1 MSRPASVD
9 AGATTNQYEILLRL
23 ASGGMAEIFIARART
38 FGDLERHVVLK
49 RVLPERSRD
58 PEFVRMF
65 LDEARLAAQLH
76 HPNIAQVYD
85 IGRLASGYFFTMEY
99 VHGHD
104 AAQIAMRV
112 RALRR
117 HIPIGHVLTIVAGG
131 AAGLHHAHERR
142 GADQQPL
149 NVVHR
154 DVTPSN
160 LMVSFEGAVK
170 LVDFGIAKASH
181 RTTET
186 RAGTIKGKIEY
197 LSPEQCSS
205 TEVDRRSD
213 VFSLGIVMWELL
225 TGERLFRRETDFL
238 TMNAIVNDDAPPPS
252 RVRPDVPPDLDR
264 VVATAL
270 ARNPDRRFASA
281 GAMLEELETVAAR
294 HQVAV
299 STTALGRYLRELFGE
314 RPEPWIEHTTDRAL
328 PSTIVTATVDR
339 PQLDTGPP
347 PEDFAEI
354 ESALAAIA
362 VITSPVMPVAPQPA
376 MPVIPAAPLRRS
388 SLFWMTIS
396 FVVTLAIGSVIYL
409 AARGG
414 DDRSVAM
421 SIDAAAPPSID
432 APLHA
437 MSPPSDAQLPID
449 AAVAASEGPV
459 DAADVDA
466 SVAPID
472 AGTRRKPPR
481 VKPGD
486 GIHKVTPTS
495 QPDPCELDPMSC
507 QR

>member
-1 MSRPASVD
+1 MSRPASVG

-104 AAQIAMRV
+104 AAQIALRV

-142 GADQQPL
+142 GSDQQPL

-252 RVRPDVPPDLDR
+252 RVRPDVPADLDR

-270 ARNPDRRFASA
+270 ARRPDRRYASA
-281 GAMLEELETVAAR
+281 GAMLEDLETVAAR
-294 HQVAV
+294 HQIAI
-299 STTALGRYLRELFGE
+299 STAALGRYLRELFGD
-314 RPEPWIEHTTDRAL
+314 RPEPWIEHTTERTL

-339 PQLDTGPP
+339 PQLDVGPA
-347 PEDFAEI
+347 PEDSAEI
-354 ESALAAIA
+354 ENALAAIA
-362 VITSPVMPVAPQPA
+362 VITSPVMPVVPELVA
-376 MPVIPAAPLRRS
+376 PVIPTAPPRRS
-388 SLFWMTIS
+388 SLVWMAIS
-396 FVVTLAIGSVIYL
+396 FVVTLGIGSVIYL
-409 AARGG
+409 ATRHG
-414 DDRSVAM
+414 DDRSVAR
-421 SIDAAAPPSID
+421 SVDAAPI
-432 APLHA
+432 HA
-437 MSPPSDAQLPID
+437 MSPPIDAPPPID
-449 AAVAASEGPV
+449 AAIAVSEPPV
-459 DAADVDA
+459 DAAETRSDA
-466 SVAPID
+466 AVAPID
-472 AGTRRKPPR
+472 AGTRRTPPR
-481 VKPGD
+481 VKPVD
-486 GIHKVTPTS
+486 AIHKVTPTS
-495 QPDPCELDPMSC
+495 QPDPCEVDPMSC

>member
-1 MSRPASVD
+1 VG

-38 FGDLERHVVLK
+38 FGDLERYVVLK

-104 AAQIAMRV
+104 AAQLATRV

-117 HIPIGHVLTIVAGG
+117 QIPIGHVLTIVAGA

-142 GADQQPL
+142 GSDQQPL
-149 NVVHR
+149 DVVHR

-160 LMVSFEGAVK
+160 LMVSFEGGVK

-181 RTTET
+181 RATET

-205 TEVDRRSD
+205 NQVDRRSD

-252 RVRPDVPPDLDR
+252 RVRADIPADLDR
-264 VVATAL
+264 VVSTAL
-270 ARNPDRRFASA
+270 ARDPAGRFSSA
-281 GAMLEELETVAAR
+281 GAMLDELETVAAR
-294 HQVAV
+294 HQISI
-299 STTALGRYLRELFGE
+299 STAALGRYLRELFGE
-314 RPEPWIEHTTDRAL
+314 RPEPWIEHTTDRRI

-339 PQLDTGPP
+339 SQVDGGPA
-347 PEDFAEI
+347 PEDSAQI
-354 ESALAAIA
+354 ENALAAIA
-362 VITSPVMPVAPQPA
+362 VITAPIVPVAPQPVA
-376 MPVIPAAPLRRS
+376 PAIPVAPRRRS
-388 SLFWMTIS
+388 SLAWMAIS
-396 FVVTLAIGSVIYL
+396 FVVTLVIGSVIYL
-409 AARGG
+409 ATRRG
-414 DDRSVAM
+414 DDRNVSM
-421 SIDAAAPPSID
+421 SIDAAVVSID
-432 APLHA
+432 ASTA
-437 MSPPSDAQLPID
+437 ATSPPLDAVVLSIDAATIESTPPID
-449 AAVAASEGPV
+449 AGDTRP
-459 DAADVDA
+459 DAAPV
-466 SVAPID
+466 D

-481 VKPGD
+481 PKPID
-486 GIHKVTPTS
+486 AIHKVTPSS
-495 QPDPCELDPMSC
+495 QSDPCEVDPMSC

>member
-1 MSRPASVD
+1 MSRPASVG

-38 FGDLERHVVLK
+38 FGDLERYVVLK

-104 AAQIAMRV
+104 AAQLATRV

-117 HIPIGHVLTIVAGG
+117 HIPIAHVLTIVAGA

-142 GADQQPL
+142 GADQRPL
-149 NVVHR
+149 DVVHR

-181 RTTET
+181 RATET

-205 TEVDRRSD
+205 NAVDRRSD

-252 RVRPDVPPDLDR
+252 RVRADIPADLDR

-270 ARNPDRRFASA
+270 ARNPAERFPSA
-281 GAMLEELETVAAR
+281 GAMLEELEAVAAH
-294 HQVAV
+294 HQISI
-299 STTALGRYLRELFGE
+299 STAALGRYLRELFGE

-339 PQLDTGPP
+339 
-347 PEDFAEI
+347 
-354 ESALAAIA
+354 
-362 VITSPVMPVAPQPA
+362 
-376 MPVIPAAPLRRS
+376 
-388 SLFWMTIS
+388 
-396 FVVTLAIGSVIYL
+396 
-409 AARGG
+409 
-414 DDRSVAM
+414 
-421 SIDAAAPPSID
+421 
-432 APLHA
+432 
-437 MSPPSDAQLPID
+437 
-449 AAVAASEGPV
+449 
-459 DAADVDA
+459 
-466 SVAPID
+466 
-472 AGTRRKPPR
+472 
-481 VKPGD
+481 
-486 GIHKVTPTS
+486 
-495 QPDPCELDPMSC
+495 
-507 QR
+507 